1 MVKRL
6 HPKKSPMLPPISPKE
21 RKINGNANIP
31 LTLEQIFARILRFH
45 TKPQVPFARLYR
57 SSF

>member
-6 HPKKSPMLPPISPKE
+6 HPKKSSMLPPISPKE

-45 TKPQVPFARLYR
+45 TKPQVPFARL
-57 SSF
+57 